1 MAVSTDLGS
10 FAQILYFYSNGSQ
23 SYLRWSKSAPPPVL
37 PAFVKKGEIT
47 YRSESLE
54 RELLTG
60 WGCPWSL

>member
-23 SYLRWSKSAPPPVL
+23 SYLRWSKSARRRWSPVS
-37 PAFVKKGEIT
+37 VKKCEIT
-47 YRSESLE
+47 YGHESQE
-54 RELLTG
+54 RDLLTG